1 MQLKYGFS
9 IDSIQNSC
17 NKFAVQIVKNKIQH
31 MKTKQLFIT
40 ALFSFASA
48 LAAVVVYNH
57 FLQDTPTGGHNR
69 QSELKQ
75 VLLICLRLKTPVSPS
90 TSVMQLQRLHHLL
103 CT

>member
-48 LAAVVVYNH
+48 MAAVVVYNH
-57 FLQDTPTGGHNR
+57 FLQDTPQVATSTIR
-69 QSELKQ
+69 LKQ
-75 VLLICLRLKTPVSPS
+75 VLLICLRLKTPVSLS
-90 TSVMQLQRLHHLL
+90 TSVMQLQQLHHL
-103 CT
+103 